1 MLLVNAFL
9 EIAGKASLLESMALG
24 SVLGL
29 LMGLIPGINGRIG
42 LLLVIPFVLGIDPMV
57 GAVFLVAMHAV
68 IHTSSS
74 IPAILF
80 GTPTSAVEAA
90 TVVDG
95 FQLVRKGQAG
105 EAVGVL
111 IMSSLGGGLIGA
123 VGLLLL
129 APIFSIMISYI
140 ATPEIAAL
148 SCLGLLAISAL
159 SNCGLAIGFAVAAL
173 GILTSTIGLDAMT
186 GSHRFVFGNLELWDG
201 VNIAAVVAG
210 LFAIPEMTA
219 KADDEPRNAPP
230 TRFNN
235 MTAGLFLTLKHYSLL
250 IRSSIIGFVVGFIP
264 GLGAGTA
271 VWLAYGEA
279 RKTSVSEIPFGQGAI
294 AGVIAPEAA
303 NNAKEGG
310 ALAPLLFLGIP
321 GTTSMAILAGAF
333 TTMGVEIG
341 PRMLTTHPQ
350 LIATLA
356 WTIVIANLIAV
367 PICLAV
373 TPTIARF
380 AALRRKQVL
389 PFALVASV
397 AAAMMVDKGNA
408 ALFQIAVFSVIGLG
422 LTVANVSRAPFLLGF
437 VIGPLLEK
445 TLIRSSM
452 IYGWGGFMR
461 PGVWVIIGLAI
472 VFLLLSRRK
481 AESIAVSKPDQPLGG
496 VTALLVIGL
505 LIFGGAAF
513 SVPFFAPLGQIEPA
527 LAILVGIG
535 ACVTGLIG
543 HRKLWRRP
551 FQFATSQDFYLVLG
565 LIGFLVAIP
574 WIGFSTAAGLF
585 VTLALFTRSG
595 TSAILAGFWGLVLM
609 ITLFF
614 GNIL

>member
-1 MLLVNAFL
+1 MLIVNAFL
-9 EIAGKASLLESMALG
+9 EIAGKASLLESMVLG
-24 SVLGL
+24 SFLGL

-42 LLLVIPFVLGIDPMV
+42 LLLVIPFVLGIDPLV

-95 FQLVRKGQAG
+95 FQLVRKGRAG
-105 EAVGVL
+105 EAVGAL

-123 VGLLLL
+123 VGLLML
-129 APIFSIMISYI
+129 APIFSVLINYI

-159 SNCGLAIGFAVAAL
+159 ANCGLAIGFAVAAL
-173 GILTSTIGLDAMT
+173 GILTSTIGIDAMT
-186 GSHRFVFGNLELWDG
+186 GSQRFVFGNLELWDG

-219 KADDEPRNAPP
+219 MVEVEQRNAVA
-230 TRFNN
+230 TRFND
-235 MTAGLFLTLKHYSLL
+235 MLDGCVQTFRHFSVL
-250 IRSSIIGFVVGFIP
+250 IRSSIVGFVLGFIP
-264 GLGAGTA
+264 GIGASTA
-271 VWLAYGEA
+271 VWIAYGDA
-279 RKTSVSEIPFGQGAI
+279 RKTAVSDIPFGKGAV
-294 AGVIAPEAA
+294 AGIIAPEAA

-389 PFALVASV
+389 PFALVASI
-397 AAAMMVDKGNA
+397 AAAIMVDKGNA
-408 ALFQIAVFSVIGLG
+408 ALFQIALFSMIGLG
-422 LTVANVSRAPFLLGF
+422 LTVVNISRAPFLLGL

-445 TLIRSSM
+445 MLIRSSM
-452 IYGWGGFMR
+452 IYGWSGFMR
-461 PGVWVIIGLAI
+461 PGVWVIIGVAL
-472 VFLLLSRRK
+472 VFLFLSRRK
-481 AESIAVSKPDQPLGG
+481 KETIAVSSSELPLGG
-496 VTALLVIGL
+496 VTALLLIGL
-505 LIFGGAAF
+505 LIFGGAALFVPSF
-513 SVPFFAPLGQIEPA
+513 SPLGRIEP
-527 LAILVGIG
+527 LIAILFGSV
-535 ACVTGLIG
+535 ACIIGLIR
-543 HRKLWRRP
+543 HRQLWRRP
-551 FQFATSQDFYLVLG
+551 LEFEKSQDFYLLLG

-574 WIGFSTAAGLF
+574 WIGFAIAAGLF
-585 VTLALFTRSG
+585 VALALCTRGG
-595 TSAILAGFWGLVLM
+595 TPVAIAVVLGVILAAAIFANPML
-609 ITLFF
+609 
-614 GNIL
+614 